1 MKIRRLFMTIAAM
14 LVRLLIVLMI
24 ISCIY
29 KLGFWAY
36 DFGYRV
42 FAEEAMTDEPGRD
55 IKVKIPMGA
64 SAMDIGKIL
73 EIKGLIRDKNL
84 FFIQERLSE
93 YHGKL
98 SPGEYTLNTS
108 QTAQDMMAVMA
119 AEDTEDEESG
129 EEE

>member
-1 MKIRRLFMTIAAM
+1 MKIRRFFMTVAAM
-14 LVRLLIVLMI
+14 LVRLLIVLMLV
-24 ISCIY
+24 SCIY
-29 KLGFWAY
+29 KLGFKAY

-108 QTAQDMMAVMA
+108 QTAQKMMEIMA
-119 AEDTEDEESG
+119 EEDKEEEGSG